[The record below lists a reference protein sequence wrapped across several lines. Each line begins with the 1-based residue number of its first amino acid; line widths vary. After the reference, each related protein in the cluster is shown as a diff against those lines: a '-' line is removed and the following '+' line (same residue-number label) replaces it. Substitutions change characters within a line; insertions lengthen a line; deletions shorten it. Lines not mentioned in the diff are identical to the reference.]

1 VIKEFLNTDG
11 ASTDLS
17 GKVAR
22 FVDSPCSVR
31 MCTPSLDIFI
41 CYVNTYTIR
50 IRNEKNTTKGNDV
63 ILVLCTT
70 PYHAY
75 LRVYISGQEI
85 HYNNFFFFSE
95 KAVQVILFMNHK
107 KG

>member
-11 ASTDLS
+11 ASKDLS

-31 MCTPSLDIFI
+31 MCTPVARHIYLLRQ
-41 CYVNTYTIR
+41 YVYYTYSEWKEH
-50 IRNEKNTTKGNDV
+50 NEGNDV

-70 PYHAY
+70 TRTCVCTFLA
-75 LRVYISGQEI
+75 RKFTTII
-85 HYNNFFFFSE
+85 FFFFPRRRYKWYYLWITR
-95 KAVQVILFMNHK
+95 KA
-107 KG
+107 